1 MQFNQLK
8 RREFITLLGG
18 AAAGWPVAARAQQSA
33 GLRRVGML
41 INLSETDLEAHRLV
55 AAFREGLAQ
64 LGWVDGR
71 NLRIDY
77 RWAAG
82 DVGRIKAFARE
93 LVELSPDIIVGYGT
107 PTVVAL
113 QQETRSI
120 HIVFLSVTDPVGQ
133 GLVAS
138 LARPG
143 SNVTGFAVFEASLG
157 TKWVEALKQISP
169 NLRRVTTI
177 FNPKTAPYHSLYLRT
192 IEKAAS
198 SFAVEPIAVEV
209 NDDGEIERAIST
221 LAREPD
227 GGLIVMPDTFNMVHR
242 RTIIALA
249 DRYRQPAIYY
259 FPFFATDGGLISYG
273 PDEIDMFRR
282 AAGYV
287 DRILKGD
294 KASGLPVQQPTNF
307 RLVINLKTAKALG
320 VEIPTSLLARADE
333 VIE

>member
-1 MQFNQLK
+1 MS
-8 RREFITLLGG
+8 
-18 AAAGWPVAARAQQSA
+18 AAS
-33 GLRRVGML
+33 
-41 INLSETDLEAHRLV
+41 
-55 AAFREGLAQ
+55 
-64 LGWVDGR
+64 
-71 NLRIDY
+71 
-77 RWAAG
+77 
-82 DVGRIKAFARE
+82 KAFASE
-93 LVELSPDIIVGYGT
+93 LVELSPDILVCYGT

-120 HIVFLSVTDPVGQ
+120 PIVFLSVTDPIGQ

-138 LARPG
+138 LAHPG
-143 SNVTGFAVFEASLG
+143 GNITGFAVFETSLG
-157 TKWVEALKQISP
+157 TKWMEALKQISP
-169 NLRRVTTI
+169 SLRRVTTI
-177 FNPKTAPYHSLYLRT
+177 FNPKTAPYYSLYLRT

-198 SFAVEPIAVEV
+198 SFAVEPIAVEL

-221 LAREPD
+221 LAGEPD

-259 FPFFATDGGLISYG
+259 FPVFATDGGLISYG

-287 DRILKGD
+287 DRILKGA
-294 KASGLPVQQPTNF
+294 KTSGLPIQQPTSF
-307 RLVINLKTAKALG
+307 RLVINLKTAKAIG